1 MRGGNDDSQCG
12 SDCLSG
18 SFNPL
23 VAILSKLIAFLVF
36 GHLLLV
42 IFYTCAKRFHSDQP
56 RQPDRAPDLT
66 SASGGGGDMCV
77 VCRSTLEQE
86 GITRRLPNCIHI
98 FHDKCIG
105 EWLDYG
111 NSTCPICRAQ
121 VTPHHLNSANA
132 ELLDDVGFLLSL
144 AGSLVDFVS
153 RWMWAGSVVGR

>member
-1 MRGGNDDSQCG
+1 MGGGNDDSQCG

-132 ELLDDVGFLLSL
+132 ELVVVVQL
-144 AGSLVDFVS
+144 AIIQ
-153 RWMWAGSVVGR
+153 